1 MYCLCNILL
10 SKLITKQIVL
20 LSMKKSQESWDPK
33 RCFLCKNCVPE
44 WVPFVEEHK
53 KLLHFKKGES
63 IFKEGEEVEGIFFL
77 YSGKVK
83 VHKQWNE
90 EKQLIIRFA
99 KEGDVLGHRG
109 FGGTNIYPVSATA
122 LEQTTVCFIEYE
134 FFITTLKLNPELTFK
149 LLMFYASELESAEQR
164 MRDLVHMD
172 TKGKISDALLMMK
185 NHFGSDQGGNIE
197 MQLTRQDL
205 SSFVGTTYETVF
217 KIINELVR
225 EKSISVKGKEI
236 RILNEKKL
244 KSYTIPAVVK
254 K

>member
-1 MYCLCNILL
+1 MEKGQNDCN
-10 SKLITKQIVL
+10 
-20 LSMKKSQESWDPK
+20 PK
-33 RCFLCKNCVPE
+33 RCFLCQNCVPE
-44 WVPFVEEHK
+44 WVSFIAAHK
-53 KLLHFKKGES
+53 KTLHFKKGEK
-63 IFKEGEEVEGIFFL
+63 IFEEGEKVDGIYFL

-90 EKQLIIRFA
+90 EKQLIVRFV

-109 FGGTNIYPVSATA
+109 FVKNNIYPVSATA
-122 LEQTTVCFIEYE
+122 LEQTTVCFIDAD
-134 FFITTLKLNPELTFK
+134 FFFTSLKMNHELTFK
-149 LLMFYASELESAEQR
+149 LLMFYAAELENAELR

-185 NHFGSDQGGNIE
+185 TNFGCDSEGTIE

-236 RILNEKKL
+236 KILNEKKL
-244 KSYTIPAVVK
+244 QSYILPVLLK
-254 K
+254 KA

>member
-1 MYCLCNILL
+1 
-10 SKLITKQIVL
+10 
-20 LSMKKSQESWDPK
+20 MKKNDKGWDPK
-33 RCFLCKNCVPE
+33 HCFLCKNCVPE
-44 WVPFVEEHK
+44 WVPFIEEHK
-53 KLLHFKKGES
+53 KIFHFKKGES
-63 IFKEGEEVEGIFFL
+63 IFAEGDEVDGIYFL

-109 FGGTNIYPVSATA
+109 FGHANRYPVSATA
-122 LEQTTVCFIEYE
+122 LEQTTVCFIQYD
-134 FFITTLKLNPELTFK
+134 FFLSTLKLNHELTFK

-164 MRDLVHMD
+164 MLDLVHMD
-172 TKGKISDALLMMK
+172 TRGKISDTLLMMK
-185 NHFGSDQGGNIE
+185 NHFGCDSEGNIE
-197 MQLTRQDL
+197 MKLTRQDL

-236 RILNEKKL
+236 KILNEKKL
-244 KSYTIPAVVK
+244 QSYTVPGEMK